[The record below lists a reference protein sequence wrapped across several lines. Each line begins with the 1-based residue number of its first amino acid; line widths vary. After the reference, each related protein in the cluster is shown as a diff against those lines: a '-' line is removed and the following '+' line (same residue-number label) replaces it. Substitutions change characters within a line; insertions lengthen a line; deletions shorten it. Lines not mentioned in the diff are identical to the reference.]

1 MATNNENVINLE
13 RYRVKIDG
21 KVSKVFTG
29 RDRGMLVRKESKI
42 DSIEERFET
51 VHVIIPDNVYSI
63 NPSFFEE
70 LFVNV
75 VRKLGKDGFLKKF
88 NFKSEGHYK
97 YETPLM
103 EAIDRILRNNNALQ

>member
-1 MATNNENVINLE
+1 MATNKENVINLE
-13 RYRVKIDG
+13 SYRVKIEG

-29 RDRGMLVRKESKI
+29 RDRGLSVRKESNI

-51 VHVIIPDNVYSI
+51 IDIIIPDNVYSI

-75 VRKLGKDGFLKKF
+75 VRKLGKENFLKKF
-88 NFKSEGHYK
+88 KFKSEGNYK

>member
-1 MATNNENVINLE
+1 MDKKLYEMQCKINEYIA
-13 RYRVKIDG
+13 RYPD
-21 KVSKVFTG
+21 
-29 RDRGMLVRKESKI
+29 I
-42 DSIEERFET
+42 DSESY
-51 VHVIIPDNVYSI
+51 VNDNVYSI
-63 NPSFFEE
+63 NPSFFLE